1 MKGTKFILS
10 PEFQPFSLNNTIFGI
25 KRTRRIMKGNIVFVG
40 IPFDLGTTYRS
51 GARFAPFKIREMS
64 RLISGVDFFLKK
76 NIFENKSIVD
86 YGDIKISNDV
96 EQDIKN
102 IEFEI
107 KKIMKYGK
115 FIALGGDHLITLPI
129 LRALN
134 KKYGKIN
141 LLHLDAHL
149 DSWDIVNSN
158 KINHGTWLR
167 RAMEENLLSNVFQLG
182 IRGSIYSNKDI
193 KFSEDNGI
201 NIITM
206 RDFKNMGINKT
217 VEKLNNEFLNEK
229 FYITIDIDVV
239 DPAFAPGTGVP
250 EPGGMSSYEI
260 MEFLRLINLD
270 NLIGGDIVE
279 VSPPYDIME
288 ITSILASY
296 LIFIMISKT
305 I

>member
-1 MKGTKFILS
+1 
-10 PEFQPFSLNNTIFGI
+10 
-25 KRTRRIMKGNIVFVG
+25 
-40 IPFDLGTTYRS
+40 
-51 GARFAPFKIREMS
+51 
-64 RLISGVDFFLKK
+64 
-76 NIFENKSIVD
+76 
-86 YGDIKISNDV
+86 
-96 EQDIKN
+96 
-102 IEFEI
+102 
-107 KKIMKYGK
+107 
-115 FIALGGDHLITLPI
+115 
-129 LRALN
+129 
-134 KKYGKIN
+134 YGKIN

-167 RAMEENLLSNVFQLG
+167 RAMEENLLGNVFQLG

>member
-1 MKGTKFILS
+1 
-10 PEFQPFSLNNTIFGI
+10 
-25 KRTRRIMKGNIVFVG
+25 
-40 IPFDLGTTYRS
+40 
-51 GARFAPFKIREMS
+51 
-64 RLISGVDFFLKK
+64 
-76 NIFENKSIVD
+76 
-86 YGDIKISNDV
+86 
-96 EQDIKN
+96 
-102 IEFEI
+102 
-107 KKIMKYGK
+107 MKYGK
-115 FIALGGDHLITLPI
+115 FIALGGDYLITLPI

-239 DPAFAPGTGVP
+239 DPAFAPGTGIP

>member
-1 MKGTKFILS
+1 
-10 PEFQPFSLNNTIFGI
+10 
-25 KRTRRIMKGNIVFVG
+25 
-40 IPFDLGTTYRS
+40 
-51 GARFAPFKIREMS
+51 
-64 RLISGVDFFLKK
+64 
-76 NIFENKSIVD
+76 
-86 YGDIKISNDV
+86 
-96 EQDIKN
+96 
-102 IEFEI
+102 
-107 KKIMKYGK
+107 
-115 FIALGGDHLITLPI
+115 
-129 LRALN
+129 
-134 KKYGKIN
+134 
-141 LLHLDAHL
+141 
-149 DSWDIVNSN
+149 
-158 KINHGTWLR
+158 
-167 RAMEENLLSNVFQLG
+167 
-182 IRGSIYSNKDI
+182 
-193 KFSEDNGI
+193 
-201 NIITM
+201 
-206 RDFKNMGINKT
+206 T